1 MSLDQ
6 PVPAPGSWISDLALV
21 TSFIHFQDG
30 SSQLE
35 TLQVLDFEGAANI
48 FKLRVKVTDGG
59 GLFGR
64 RWYMVRVE
72 DVNEAPF
79 LAATNRSV
87 AENTNAYFPVGSP
100 LVATDPDILSGQEL
114 KYTLVSSSRLFKI
127 DYCTGQ
133 IYVFTAMLDFETRS
147 EYITVVRVSIITYF
161 SMHSEVYFIL
171 GIRHWEAFA
180 LDGSKHHH
188 HYRRCKRG
196 SGMDWFFNYI
206 F

>member
-21 TSFIHFQDG
+21 TSFIHFQNG

-35 TLQVLDFEGAANI
+35 TLQVLDYEGGANVC
-48 FKLRVKVTDGG
+48 KLRVKVTDGG
-59 GLFGR
+59 GLLGR
-64 RWYMVRVE
+64 RWYTVRVE

-87 AENTNAYFPVGSP
+87 KENSVAYVPVGSP

-114 KYTLVSSSRLFKI
+114 KYTFMTPCPFKI

-133 IYVFTAMLDFETRS
+133 ISVFSPILDFETQNKYVLS
-147 EYITVVRVSIITYF
+147 VRVSPCICC
-161 SMHSEVYFIL
+161 V
-171 GIRHWEAFA
+171 
-180 LDGSKHHH
+180 K
-188 HYRRCKRG
+188 
-196 SGMDWFFNYI
+196 
-206 F
+206 